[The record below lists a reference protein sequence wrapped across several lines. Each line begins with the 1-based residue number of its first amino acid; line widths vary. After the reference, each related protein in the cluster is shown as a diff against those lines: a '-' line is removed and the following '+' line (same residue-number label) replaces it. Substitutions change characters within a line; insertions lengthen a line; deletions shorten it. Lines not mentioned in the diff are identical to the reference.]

1 MDEQSQN
8 AHIEEIELHESLSE
22 RIWDRSLLIT
32 ALAVAAVSAIS
43 VWMAWRASTGFAM
56 HLAWLALVPVL
67 SAALIS
73 YALRV
78 LRFYYFLSRSGV
90 AISFP
95 STLVVQMVGFALGV
109 TPGRV
114 GVVFKLHLIRD
125 RTGTPVA
132 QTAPLLLLDRLTE
145 GGGFMILALAS
156 APLLPALRSRLPTPA
171 LLLLGLVVI
180 FLFALTREWWG
191 KRIAILNLRLTDSRW
206 GLFLAPHLKNLWR
219 GMETSF
225 TPTQILGGLMLS
237 AVARFADGLVVLFT
251 AQMLGVELELPEAI
265 FVLAVSGLTGGISF
279 LPAGL
284 GAVETTMVGL
294 LVLVGAAWS
303 NAVAIALVTRLFTL
317 WLWVALGLVV
327 AFLMRLPS
335 VRVRFKKYEGC

>member
-1 MDEQSQN
+1 
-8 AHIEEIELHESLSE
+8 
-22 RIWDRSLLIT
+22 
-32 ALAVAAVSAIS
+32 
-43 VWMAWRASTGFAM
+43 
-56 HLAWLALVPVL
+56 L
-67 SAALIS
+67 SAALVS

-90 AISFP
+90 AISLP
-95 STLVVQMVGFALGV
+95 STLVAQMVGFALGV

-114 GVVFKLHLIRD
+114 GEVFKLHLIRE

-156 APLLPALRSRLPTPA
+156 APLLPALRTRVPMPA
-171 LLLLGLVVI
+171 LLLLGLAVMA
-180 FLFALTREWWG
+180 LFALTRDWWS
-191 KRIAILNLRLTDSRW
+191 KRIVIPNSRITDSRL
-206 GLFLAPHLKNLWR
+206 GLLLVPHLKNLWR

-225 TPTQILGGLMLS
+225 TPTQILGGLALS
-237 AVARFADGLVVLFT
+237 SIARLADGLVVLFT
-251 AQMLGVELELPEAI
+251 AQMLGVELELPEAV

-294 LVLVGAAWS
+294 LVLVGAVWS
-303 NAVAIALVTRLFTL
+303 NAVAIALVARLCTL

-335 VRVRFKKYEGC
+335 VRIRFKKYEGC

>member
-1 MDEQSQN
+1 M
-8 AHIEEIELHESLSE
+8 SE

-32 ALAVAAVSAIS
+32 ALAVAVVSTIS
-43 VWMAWRASTGFAM
+43 VWMAWRASAGFVLQ
-56 HLAWLALVPVL
+56 LAWFALVPAL
-67 SAALIS
+67 SAALVS

-95 STLVVQMVGFALGV
+95 STLIVQMVGFALGV

-114 GVVFKLHLIRD
+114 GEVFKLHLIRE

-132 QTAPLLLLDRLTE
+132 QTTPLLLLDRLTE

-171 LLLLGLVVI
+171 LTLLGLAVIVV
-180 FLFALTREWWG
+180 FALTRNQWS
-191 KRIAILNLRLTDSRW
+191 KRIVLSGSRLSGSRL
-206 GLFLAPHLKNLWR
+206 GKFLAPYLKNLWH

-225 TPTQILGGLMLS
+225 TPSQILGGLTFS
-237 AVARFADGLVVLFT
+237 AAARFADGLVVLFA
-251 AQMLGVELELPEAI
+251 AQMLGVKLELPEAV

-303 NAVAIALVTRLFTL
+303 NAVAIALVARLFTL

-327 AFLMRLPS
+327 AFLMRLPLF
-335 VRVRFKKYEGC
+335 RVRFKKYEEC

>member
-1 MDEQSQN
+1 MRVEG
-8 AHIEEIELHESLSE
+8 IELHESMSE
-22 RIWDRSLLIT
+22 RIWDRSLLLT
-32 ALAVAAVSAIS
+32 TLAIAVVSAIS
-43 VWMAWRASTGFAM
+43 VGIAWRASADFAAR
-56 HLAWLALVPVL
+56 LTLLALAPIL
-67 SAALIS
+67 GAALVS
-73 YALRV
+73 YSLRI
-78 LRFYYFLSRSGV
+78 LRFYYFLSRCGV
-90 AISFP
+90 AISLP
-95 STLVVQMVGFALGV
+95 STLVVQMVGFALSV

-114 GVVFKLHLIRD
+114 GEVFKLHLIRE

-156 APLLPALRSRLPTPA
+156 APLLPALRTRVPTPA
-171 LLLLGLVVI
+171 LLLLGLAAI
-180 FLFALTREWWG
+180 CAFALTRDFWSRRVVITDARWM
-191 KRIAILNLRLTDSRW
+191 DSRV
-206 GLFLAPHLKNLWR
+206 GQFLAPHLKNLWH
-219 GMETSF
+219 GVETSF
-225 TPTQILGGLMLS
+225 TPTQILGGLTLS
-237 AVARFADGLVVLFT
+237 TVARFADGLVILLV
-251 AQMLGVELELPEAI
+251 AQMLGAELDLTEAV

-327 AFLMRLPS
+327 AFLLRLPS
-335 VRVRFKKYEGC
+335 VRIRFKKYEEC

>member
-1 MDEQSQN
+1 MDMTKTRN
-8 AHIEEIELHESLSE
+8 AGIELEESMSE

-32 ALAVAAVSAIS
+32 TFVVAVVAAIS
-43 VWMAWRASTGFAM
+43 VWMAWRASAGFTTQ
-56 HLAWLALVPVL
+56 LAWLALAPIL
-67 SAALIS
+67 GAALIS
-73 YALRV
+73 YALRGV
-78 LRFYYFLSRSGV
+78 RFFYFLSRSGV

-95 STLVVQMVGFALGV
+95 SALVVQMVGFALSV

-114 GVVFKLHLIRD
+114 GEIFKLHLVRE

-171 LLLLGLVVI
+171 LLLLGLGAI
-180 FLFALTREWWG
+180 FVFALTREWWG
-191 KRIAILNLRLTDSRW
+191 KRIVIPNSSVMNSRLW
-206 GLFLAPHLKNLWR
+206 QFGAPHLKNLWH

-225 TPTQILGGLMLS
+225 TPSQILGGLALS
-237 AVARFADGLVVLFT
+237 TVARFADGLVVLFT
-251 AQMLGVELELPEAI
+251 AQMLGVELELPEAV

-294 LVLVGAAWS
+294 LVLGGAEWS
-303 NAVAIALVTRLFTL
+303 NAVPVALVVRLFTL
-317 WLWVALGLVV
+317 WLWVTLGLVV
-327 AFLMRLPS
+327 AFLLRIPS
-335 VRVRFKKYEGC
+335 LRIRFRKFGEC